1 MRHRFNIFERFM
13 KKDAINRYK
22 IFWML
27 IPCVSAFFIS
37 CGHDTDSE
45 DDVFYYNESIGI
57 TSLDPAFSRDLEV
70 MWATNQLFDGLVEL
84 DSEMKV
90 IPCVAKRWEIS
101 ADGLTY
107 TFHLRDDVYF
117 HPSPLFSDTS
127 GRKVIASD
135 FVYTFRRLLEP
146 AVASPSTWIFA
157 SLDKDHHGG
166 FEAPDDTTFIIHLKE
181 PFQPFLGMM
190 SMQYCNVVPHEVV
203 DHYGAEF
210 RNHPVGCGPFQ
221 FAFWYEN
228 VALVFHR
235 NNRYWQ
241 KDAQGHSLPY
251 LKAVKIDFVKDM
263 SVEFQGLL
271 QGRYDFMSG
280 IYASFKDELIDQQ
293 GNLSKVYSDQLY
305 FQKTPFIKTDYLGI
319 MMDPDLEV
327 NRNSPLMDVRVRQ
340 AISYA
345 IDRRNMVKHL
355 RNNTVFAAENGFVPP
370 VLNPFGKD
378 SLYYAYDPKR
388 ALQLLEEAGYPGGKG
403 IPEIVISTVSD
414 YTDLIEYIQHQLGKV
429 GISVKV
435 NVLQGPA
442 LREQSAKG
450 QLAVFRKSWLADYAD
465 AENFLAVFYSGNFC
479 PAGPNYTHYH
489 SEKFDALYQAAKSQS
504 NDSLRMKTY
513 ATMNDLLMRD
523 APVIPLYYDQVSH
536 FIRKEVTG
544 LQTNPVNMLDLRT
557 VRKTKSKHSTEP

>member
-1 MRHRFNIFERFM
+1 M
-13 KKDAINRYK
+13 KTTSVITQH

-27 IPCVSAFFIS
+27 ILTVSAFLFS
-37 CGHDTDSE
+37 CGSDQDADT
-45 DDVFYYNESIGI
+45 DVFYYNESIGI
-57 TSLDPAFSRDLEV
+57 SSLDPAFSRDLEV

-84 DSEMKV
+84 DSGMNV
-90 IPCVAKRWEIS
+90 IPCVARSWEIS
-101 ADGLTY
+101 SDGLTY
-107 TFHLRDDVYF
+107 IFHLRDDVYF
-117 HPSPLFSDTS
+117 HSSPLFADTS
-127 GRKVIASD
+127 GRKVVASD
-135 FVYTFRRLLEP
+135 FVYTFNRLLDP
-146 AVASPSTWIFA
+146 KIASPATWIFS
-157 SLDKDHHGG
+157 SLDRTSAGG
-166 FEAPDDTTFIIHLKE
+166 FEAKDDSTLIIHLRE
-181 PFQPFLGMM
+181 PFQPFLGML

-210 RNHPVGCGPFQ
+210 RNHPIGCGPFQ

-235 NNRYWQ
+235 NNKYWQ
-241 KDAQGHSLPY
+241 RDSEGQSLPY

-280 IYASFKDELIDQQ
+280 IHSSFKDELIDAK
-293 GNLSKVYSDQLY
+293 GNLSDVYSNQLY

-319 MMDPDLEV
+319 MMDPEMEV

-340 AISYA
+340 AISCA
-345 IDRRNMVKHL
+345 IDRKNMVKHL

-370 VLNPFGKD
+370 VLNPQGKD
-378 SLYYAYDPKR
+378 SLYYSYDPKR
-388 ALQLLEEAGYPGGKG
+388 AALLLNEAGYPGGKG

-429 GISVKV
+429 GIRVKV

-465 AENFLAVFYSGNFC
+465 AENFLAVFYSPNFC
-479 PAGPNYTHYH
+479 PTGPNYTHYH
-489 SEKFDALYQAAKSQS
+489 NEKFDELYRSAKTES
-504 NDSLRMKTY
+504 NDSLRFATY
-513 ATMNDLLMRD
+513 CSMNDLLMKD

-536 FIRKEVTG
+536 FIRKEVSG
-544 LQTNPVNMLDLRT
+544 LHTNPVNMLDLRT
-557 VRKTKSKHSTEP
+557 VKKKQQVSDGTP

>member
-1 MRHRFNIFERFM
+1 
-13 KKDAINRYK
+13 
-22 IFWML
+22 ML

-37 CGHDTDSE
+37 CQHETSTDDE
-45 DDVFYYNESIGI
+45 VFYYNESLGI
-57 TSLDPAFSRDLEV
+57 ATLDPAFSRDLEV

-84 DSEMKV
+84 DSQMQV
-90 IPCVAKRWEIS
+90 IPCIANHWEIS
-101 ADGLTY
+101 EDGLTY
-107 TFHLRDDVYF
+107 TFHLRNDVYF
-117 HPSPLFSDTS
+117 HPSPLFADTS
-127 GRKVIASD
+127 GRKVVAQD
-135 FVYTFRRLLEP
+135 FVYTFNRLLDP
-146 AVASPSTWIFA
+146 SMASPATWIFA
-157 SLDKDHHGG
+157 SLDQEHHGG
-166 FEAPDDTTFIIHLKE
+166 FEALNDSTLQIYLKE

-190 SMQYCNVVPHEVV
+190 SMQYCNVVPQEVV
-203 DHYGAEF
+203 EHYGAEF
-210 RNHPVGCGPFQ
+210 RNHPVGSGPFK

-235 NNRYWQ
+235 HAKYWQ
-241 KDAQGHSLPY
+241 KDDQGESLPY

-293 GNLSKVYSDQLY
+293 GNLAAVYADQLY
-305 FQKTPFIKTDYLGI
+305 FQKTPFIKTDYLGV
-319 MMDPDLEV
+319 MMDPDMEV
-327 NRNSPLMDVRVRQ
+327 NRNSPLMDSRVRQ
-340 AISYA
+340 AISCA
-345 IDRRNMVKHL
+345 IDRNNMVKHL

-370 VLNPFGKD
+370 VLNPIGKN
-378 SLYYAYDPKR
+378 SVFYAYDPKR
-388 ALQLLEEAGYPGGKG
+388 AAQLLAEAGYPGGKG
-403 IPEIVISTVSD
+403 MPEIVISTVSD
-414 YTDLIEYIQHQLGKV
+414 YTDLIEYIQHQLGKI
-429 GISVKV
+429 GIAVKV

-489 SEKFDALYQAAKSQS
+489 NVEFDALYQKAKSES
-504 NDSLRMKTY
+504 NDSLRLEMY
-513 ATMNDLLMRD
+513 ALMNNILMRD

-536 FIRKEVTG
+536 FIRQGVTG

-557 VRKTKSKHSTEP
+557 VKKRKRDASSER